1 MGCLPSGAMSG
12 HDDVRRQP
20 SEAVE
25 GGVDDRLEQRAVE
38 VEAADD
44 RADLLNSTHSRG
56 LLATYTDFA
65 RASTGLMIVRDDIAK
80 LDPRAG

>member
-1 MGCLPSGAMSG
+1 MSG
-12 HDDVRRQP
+12 PDDVRRQP

-25 GGVDDRLEQRAVE
+25 GGVDDRIEQPAIE
-38 VEAADD
+38 VEAAYD
-44 RADLLNSTHSRG
+44 RADLLNPMHSRG